1 VKFRAHVEPP
11 EPMKGLEVPPAVV
24 HALGGGARPRVLV
37 TINGHT
43 WSTRIAI
50 MRGRHLIGL
59 SIANRTSA
67 GVATGEEVLVHV
79 KLDTEPIK
87 VVEPADLTAALDSHP
102 VARKAFD
109 QLTVSQRKQHVRV
122 IENAKRPETRARR
135 IHDLLSSLRAS
146 KG

>member
-1 VKFRAHVEPP
+1 MKFRAHVESP

-24 HALGGGARPRVLV
+24 HALGGARPRVLV

-59 SIANRTSA
+59 SIANRAAA
-67 GVATGEEVLVHV
+67 GVATGEDVLVHV
-79 KLDTEPIK
+79 ELDTEPMK
-87 VVEPADLTAALDSHP
+87 VVEPAELATALDSRP
-102 VARKAFD
+102 DARKAFD
-109 QLTVSQRKQHVRV
+109 QMTVSQRKQHVRV
-122 IENAKRPETRARR
+122 FENAKRPETRARR